1 MNYLDIYQ
9 TERKIARKWRLNYI
23 RENGKKNVREAMK
36 KEISIRFPDIY
47 EDLNEWQLSSRSNG
61 GLMLQT
67 IEKMIFP
74 DCYREVARYYYESEI
89 DIVESMKIFLEDNPE
104 YIENYVKAIAWNHD
118 YFKYKYHK
126 GFKVYRG
133 TSTDYV
139 TKQSPLASWTS
150 DRRIAKRFGYVIKE
164 YEFDMTELRFVPEL
178 LPKEHVK
185 EREFILAI
193 KVGV

>member
-9 TERKIARKWRLNYI
+9 KERQVAREWRLNYI
-23 RENGKKNVREAMK
+23 RNGGKYVKEAMK
-36 KEISIRFPDIY
+36 EEISIRFFDIY
-47 EDLNEWQLSSRSNG
+47 EDLIEWQESSRSNG

-67 IEKMIFP
+67 IEKMIYP
-74 DCYREVARYYYESEI
+74 DCYREVCKYEDEFDMI
-89 DIVESMKIFLEDNPE
+89 ELMKIFLKDNPE
-104 YIENYVKAIAWNHD
+104 YMIEYVKAVAWNHD

-133 TSTDYV
+133 TSTDYE

-178 LPKEHVK
+178 LPKEHLR

-193 KVGV
+193 KKEV